1 MEGKRRSGRLVC
13 HRTPYEGGKVRF
25 RTCMYIY
32 IYISL
37 GQRRRKVM
45 GRKVIRDGGRMGDV
59 SGVAAL
65 A

>member
-1 MEGKRRSGRLVC
+1 MC

-25 RTCMYIY
+25 RTCMY

-59 SGVAAL
+59 SGVATL

>member
-32 IYISL
+32 ISL

-59 SGVAAL
+59 SGVATL